1 MNSRIRRGVKKK
13 PTSRKSVVHSDGG
26 ERLQKVLARAGVGSR
41 RACEA
46 LIEEGRV
53 EVDGKV
59 VTALGTRVDVLQQKI
74 RVDGELKASH
84 RQTYY
89 MVNKPVGVVSTNR
102 DPEGRR
108 RVIDL
113 IHSDLRL
120 FPVGRLDRTSEG
132 LILVTNDGQLANRLT
147 HPRYRV
153 PKTYLV
159 RVVGRI
165 SFAEI
170 KQLAHGVHLAEG
182 YAQPESVHIKR
193 HHRQSTDLE
202 IVLREGRNR
211 EIRRLLARVGHKV
224 INLCRTAVGSIKLG
238 SLPSG
243 SYRKLTPAEVRK
255 LETMHLQSADPKN
268 VSKATSGPA
277 RKKSSSVAH
286 KKTDGGKAATRRKVD
301 EGKPLARRKTAG
313 GKSVTPRKTAGG
325 KSPARRKT
333 VGGKSAARRKT
344 AGGKS
349 PARRKTAG
357 GKSVTPRKTA
367 GGKSP
372 ARKKTVGGKSAARK
386 KTVGGKSAARKKTA
400 GSKSVD
406 RKVKESSSRKV
417 KTARKS
423 KKGQGKIKGT
433 QPKGRQRKASSIKK
447 STRKKRSSKR

>member
-1 MNSRIRRGVKKK
+1 MNSRTRRGVKKK
-13 PTSRKSVVHSDGG
+13 PASRKSVVHSDGG

-255 LETMHLQSADPKN
+255 LETMHLQPADPKN
-268 VSKATSGPA
+268 VSKATSGLA
-277 RKKSSSVAH
+277 RKKSSSVAG
-286 KKTDGGKAATRRKVD
+286 KKTAGGKSATRRKVD

-325 KSPARRKT
+325 KSPARKKT

-349 PARRKTAG
+349 LTRKKTAGGKSAARRKTAG
-357 GKSVTPRKTA
+357 GKSLTRKKTA
-367 GGKSP
+367 GGKS
-372 ARKKTVGGKSAARK
+372 AAR
-386 KTVGGKSAARKKTA
+386 RKTA

-417 KTARKS
+417 KTPRKS

-433 QPKGRQRKASSIKK
+433 QPKGRQRKASSTKK

>member
-1 MNSRIRRGVKKK
+1 MNSRTRRGVKKK
-13 PTSRKSVVHSDGG
+13 PASRKSVVHSDGG

-59 VTALGTRVDVLQQKI
+59 VTELGTRVDVVQQKI

-243 SYRKLTPAEVRK
+243 AYRKLTPAEVRK
-255 LETMHLQSADPKN
+255 LETMHLHAAEPKN
-268 VSKATSGPA
+268 VSKAISGRA
-277 RKKSSSVAH
+277 RKKSSSVA
-286 KKTDGGKAATRRKVD
+286 RK
-301 EGKPLARRKTAG
+301 KTAG
-313 GKSVTPRKTAGG
+313 GKSAT
-325 KSPARRKT
+325 RRKT
-333 VGGKSAARRKT
+333 SGSKSLSRK
-344 AGGKS
+344 K
-349 PARRKTAG
+349 KTG
-357 GKSVTPRKTA
+357 GKSV
-367 GGKSP
+367 
-372 ARKKTVGGKSAARK
+372 
-386 KTVGGKSAARKKTA
+386 ARKKTA
-400 GSKSVD
+400 AGRSAD
-406 RKVKESSSRKV
+406 RKVKGASSRKV
-417 KTARKS
+417 KTPRKS
-423 KKGQGKIKGT
+423 KKGQGKVKAS
-433 QPKGRQRKASSIKK
+433 QPKGRQRKASSTKK

>member
-1 MNSRIRRGVKKK
+1 MNSRTRRGVKKK
-13 PTSRKSVVHSDGG
+13 KTSRKSVTQSDGG

-59 VTALGTRVDVLQQKI
+59 VTELGTRVDVLQQKV

-84 RQTYY
+84 QQNYY

-102 DPEGRR
+102 DPDGRT

-182 YAQPESVHIKR
+182 YAQPESVNIKR

-243 SYRKLTPAEVRK
+243 AYRKLTLAEVRK
-255 LETMHLQSADPKN
+255 LETMHLQSKDPKN
-268 VSKATSGPA
+268 VSDAPSG
-277 RKKSSSVAH
+277 RVE
-286 KKTDGGKAATRRKVD
+286 KKTLVVRK
-301 EGKPLARRKTAG
+301 KTAG
-313 GKSVTPRKTAGG
+313 GKSADRKETAGG
-325 KSPARRKT
+325 KSTDRRKT
-333 VGGKSAARRKT
+333 VGGKSTDRR
-344 AGGKS
+344 
-349 PARRKTAG
+349 
-357 GKSVTPRKTA
+357 
-367 GGKSP
+367 
-372 ARKKTVGGKSAARK
+372 KTVGGKSTDRR
-386 KTVGGKSAARKKTA
+386 KTVGASSTDRRKTVGAKSTDRRKTVGAKSTDRRKTA
-400 GSKSVD
+400 GAKSTD
-406 RKVKESSSRKV
+406 RR
-417 KTARKS
+417 KTA
-423 KKGQGKIKGT
+423 G
-433 QPKGRQRKASSIKK
+433 AK
-447 STRKKRSSKR
+447 STDRRKTAGAKSTDRRKNCRGQVDGS

>member
-1 MNSRIRRGVKKK
+1 M
-13 PTSRKSVVHSDGG
+13 HSDGG

-59 VTALGTRVDVLQQKI
+59 VTALGTRVNVLEQKI

-255 LETMHLQSADPKN
+255 LETMHLHSADPKN
-268 VSKATSGPA
+268 VSKTTSGRA
-277 RKKSSSVAH
+277 RKKSS
-286 KKTDGGKAATRRKVD
+286 TAARK
-301 EGKPLARRKTAG
+301 KTAG
-313 GKSVTPRKTAGG
+313 GKSATRRKGDEV
-325 KSPARRKT
+325 KSLARKKT

-344 AGGKS
+344 AGSKS
-349 PARRKTAG
+349 LARKKKTG
-357 GKSVTPRKTA
+357 GKSV
-367 GGKSP
+367 
-372 ARKKTVGGKSAARK
+372 ARKKTVAGRSA
-386 KTVGGKSAARKKTA
+386 
-400 GSKSVD
+400 D
-406 RKVKESSSRKV
+406 RKVKGASSRKV
-417 KTARKS
+417 KTPRKS
-423 KKGQGKIKGT
+423 TKGQGKVKAS
-433 QPKGRQRKASSIKK
+433 QPKGRQRKASSTKK

>member
-1 MNSRIRRGVKKK
+1 MNSRTRRGVKKK
-13 PTSRKSVVHSDGG
+13 PASRKSVVHSDGG

-59 VTALGTRVDVLQQKI
+59 VTALGTRVNVLEQKI

-211 EIRRLLARVGHKV
+211 EIRRVLARVGHKV
-224 INLCRTAVGSIKLG
+224 INLCRTAVGSIRLG

-255 LETMHLQSADPKN
+255 LETMHLHSAEPKN
-268 VSKATSGPA
+268 VSKAISGRA
-277 RKKSSSVAH
+277 RKKSS
-286 KKTDGGKAATRRKVD
+286 TAARK
-301 EGKPLARRKTAG
+301 KTAG
-313 GKSVTPRKTAGG
+313 GKSATRRKGDES
-325 KSPARRKT
+325 KSLTRKKT

-344 AGGKS
+344 AGSKS
-349 PARRKTAG
+349 LSRRKKTG
-357 GKSVTPRKTA
+357 GKSV
-367 GGKSP
+367 
-372 ARKKTVGGKSAARK
+372 
-386 KTVGGKSAARKKTA
+386 ARKKTA
-400 GSKSVD
+400 AGRSAD
-406 RKVKESSSRKV
+406 RKVKGASSRKA
-417 KTARKS
+417 KTPQKS
-423 KKGQGKIKGT
+423 KKGQGKVKT
-433 QPKGRQRKASSIKK
+433 SPPKGRQRKASSTKK
-447 STRKKRSSKR
+447 SVRKKRSSKR

>member
-1 MNSRIRRGVKKK
+1 MNSRTRRGVKKK
-13 PTSRKSVVHSDGG
+13 PASRKSVVHSDGG

-255 LETMHLQSADPKN
+255 LETMHLQPADPKN
-268 VSKATSGPA
+268 VSKATSGLA
-277 RKKSSSVAH
+277 RKKSSSVAG
-286 KKTDGGKAATRRKVD
+286 KKTAGGKSATRRKVD

-325 KSPARRKT
+325 KSPARKKT

-349 PARRKTAG
+349 LTRKKTAG
-357 GKSVTPRKTA
+357 GKS
-367 GGKSP
+367 
-372 ARKKTVGGKSAARK
+372 AAR
-386 KTVGGKSAARKKTA
+386 RKTA

-417 KTARKS
+417 KTPRKS

-433 QPKGRQRKASSIKK
+433 QPKGRQRKASSTKK

>member
-1 MNSRIRRGVKKK
+1 MNSRTRRGVKKK
-13 PTSRKSVVHSDGG
+13 PASRKSVVHSDGG

-243 SYRKLTPAEVRK
+243 AYRKLTPAEVRK
-255 LETMHLQSADPKN
+255 LETMHLHAAEPKN
-268 VSKATSGPA
+268 VSKAISGRA
-277 RKKSSSVAH
+277 RKKSS
-286 KKTDGGKAATRRKVD
+286 
-301 EGKPLARRKTAG
+301 
-313 GKSVTPRKTAGG
+313 
-325 KSPARRKT
+325 
-333 VGGKSAARRKT
+333 
-344 AGGKS
+344 
-349 PARRKTAG
+349 
-357 GKSVTPRKTA
+357 
-367 GGKSP
+367 
-372 ARKKTVGGKSAARK
+372 
-386 KTVGGKSAARKKTA
+386 SAARKKTA
-400 GSKSVD
+400 GGKSATRKKTVSGKSATRRKTAGSKSLSRKKKTGGKSVARKKTAAGRSTD
-406 RKVKESSSRKV
+406 RKVKGSSSRKV
-417 KTARKS
+417 KTPRKS
-423 KKGQGKIKGT
+423 KKGQGKVKAS
-433 QPKGRQRKASSIKK
+433 QPKGRQRKASSTKK